1 MYSDFV
7 NTVLKWAR
15 AFFRLMQ
22 MNIWKLDQS
31 YQAHIAQAIMDTCS
45 EATNMFTRTAIYCQ
59 LAKN

>member
-31 YQAHIAQAIMDTCS
+31 YQAQAIMDTCS
-45 EATNMFTRTAIYCQ
+45 EATHMFTRTAIYCQ